1 MRKQQNKIKKI
12 LGIIVLGLWLSTN
25 ANALSDL
32 DQSKIYSDDETNK
45 IFVEQDMSYFIN
57 LGYSIV
63 LQETRGIRT
72 AWVLK
77 KGKSY
82 IGCRT
87 ESLSIKETC
96 YEINLIKE
104 KN

>member
-1 MRKQQNKIKKI
+1 MVIVKKL
-12 LGIIVLGLWLSTN
+12 LGIILVSFLYNVSVFSEIN
-25 ANALSDL
+25 H
-32 DQSKIYSDDETNK
+32 SKIYTGDETNK
-45 IFVEQDMSYFIN
+45 IFVKQDMSYFIN

-87 ESLSIKETC
+87 EGLSIKETC
-96 YEINLIKE
+96 YEINLIK
-104 KN
+104 

>member
-1 MRKQQNKIKKI
+1 MKKL
-12 LGIIVLGLWLSTN
+12 LGIVAFSLLLSGN
-25 ANALSDL
+25 AYALSEVDS
-32 DQSKIYSDDETNK
+32 SKMNAGDETNN
-45 IFVEQDMSYFIN
+45 IFVKQDMSYFIN

-96 YEINLIKE
+96 YEINLIKG

>member
-1 MRKQQNKIKKI
+1 MQKLLKIVAVS
-12 LGIIVLGLWLSTN
+12 LLLNGN
-25 ANALSDL
+25 ANALSDI
-32 DQSKIYSDDETNK
+32 DQSKIYLGDETNN

>member
-12 LGIIVLGLWLSTN
+12 LGIIVLGLLLSTN
-25 ANALSDL
+25 ANAFSDI
-32 DQSKIYSDDETNK
+32 DQSKIYLGDETNN

-57 LGYSIV
+57 LGYNIV

-96 YEINLIKE
+96 YEINLIK
-104 KN
+104 

>member
-1 MRKQQNKIKKI
+1 MMKKL
-12 LGIIVLGLWLSTN
+12 LGIVVVGLLLSEI
-25 ANALSDL
+25 ANALSEVDH
-32 DQSKIYSDDETNK
+32 SKINSGDETNK
-45 IFVEQDMSYFIN
+45 IFVKQDMNYFIN
-57 LGYSIV
+57 LGYKIV

-96 YEINLIKE
+96 YLINLIK
-104 KN
+104 

>member
-1 MRKQQNKIKKI
+1 MKINKL
-12 LGIIVLGLWLSTN
+12 LGIVVFSFLLSGN
-25 ANALSDL
+25 ANALSEV
-32 DQSKIYSDDETNK
+32 DQSKIYSGDETNK
-45 IFVEQDMSYFIN
+45 IFVKQDMSYFIN

-96 YEINLIKE
+96 YEINLIK
-104 KN
+104 